1 MKFLK
6 PYSIFESIEE
16 NSFFKTEKEVN
27 RWLIDYGIV
36 DYTINSD
43 LTVDVDD
50 SVILDNRN
58 LKFLPVQFGKI
69 NGYFFIDDN
78 GLKSLKGCPIEI
90 KGEFSCSKNDIYNLD
105 EFPKNIESTIFF
117 DKNPISK
124 FFQFIN
130 WKNVDDNYDNGFSIS
145 DNMMCDNRFKKFIEY
160 LIEYNVII
168 NKTIYISRLKDAL
181 YMIDEDENF
190 DYKKLYTL
198 KGYKISE

>member
-1 MKFLK
+1 MKYVK
-6 PYSIFESIEE
+6 SYKIFESIDDQ
-16 NSFFKTEKEVN
+16 FLKTYKDVE

-43 LTVDVDD
+43 LTVDVNGE
-50 SVILDNRN
+50 VHLDGED

-69 NGYFFIDDN
+69 RDYFFIDNND
-78 GLKSLKGCPIEI
+78 LKSLKGCPIEI
-90 KGEFSCSKNDIYNLD
+90 KGEFSCSGNKIYNLD
-105 EFPKNIESTIFF
+105 GFPKNIGTTIFF
-117 DKNPISK
+117 DKNPISN
-124 FFQFIN
+124 FFKLIK
-130 WKNVDDNYDNGFSIS
+130 WKYVENDSAFSIS
-145 DNMMCDNRFKKFIEY
+145 DKMKSDNRFKKFIEY

-168 NKTIYISRLKDAL
+168 NNTIHISRLKDAL

>member
-1 MKFLK
+1 
-6 PYSIFESIEE
+6 
-16 NSFFKTEKEVN
+16 
-27 RWLIDYGIV
+27 
-36 DYTINSD
+36 
-43 LTVDVDD
+43 
-50 SVILDNRN
+50 
-58 LKFLPVQFGKI
+58 
-69 NGYFFIDDN
+69 
-78 GLKSLKGCPIEI
+78 
-90 KGEFSCSKNDIYNLD
+90 LD

-145 DNMMCDNRFKKFIEY
+145 DKMKSDNRFKKFIEY

-168 NKTIYISRLKDAL
+168 NNTIHISRLKDAL

>member
-1 MKFLK
+1 MKYVK
-6 PYSIFESIEE
+6 SYKIFESTE
-16 NSFFKTEKEVN
+16 NDQFYKTRREVSI
-27 RWLIDYGIV
+27 WLDDYGV
-36 DYTINSD
+36 EKYTINSD

-50 SVILDNRN
+50 SVDLDNER

-90 KGEFSCSKNDIYNLD
+90 KGEFSCSKNNIYNLD
-105 EFPKNIESTIFF
+105 GFPKNIGSIVFF
-117 DKNPISK
+117 EKTPISK
-124 FFQFIN
+124 LFKLVN
-130 WKNVDDNYDNGFSIS
+130 WKINDDS
-145 DNMMCDNRFKKFIEY
+145 DYFHLDERFKKFIEY
-160 LIEYNVII
+160 LIEYNVIV
-168 NKTIYISRLKDAL
+168 NNTIHISRLKDAL